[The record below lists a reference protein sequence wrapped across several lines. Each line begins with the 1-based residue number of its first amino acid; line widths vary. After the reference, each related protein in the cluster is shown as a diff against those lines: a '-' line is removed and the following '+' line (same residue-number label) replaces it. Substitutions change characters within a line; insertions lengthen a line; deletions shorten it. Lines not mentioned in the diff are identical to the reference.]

1 LDTEYSCFPKPWL
14 EKMDNLIA
22 KQLLSIQYLYPT
34 KPNMERLWNIR
45 GLQKLTIIQQAFYIG
60 ATVGRVLNR
69 PNYSDLFENQ
79 EKDLNTNL
87 MFTNYVVEDR
97 QPIQNWEEEFDTRGC
112 KVTLRKLKQI
122 GMTKLQ
128 HLQYNGS
135 FLHWKK

>member
-1 LDTEYSCFPKPWL
+1 MNVVVFPKPWL

-22 KQLLSIQYLYPT
+22 KQLLSIQHLYPT

-45 GLQKLTIIQQAFYIG
+45 GLQKLTILQQALYIG

-87 MFTNYVVEDR
+87 TFTNYVVEDR
-97 QPIQNWEEEFDTRGC
+97 QPIQNWEE
-112 KVTLRKLKQI
+112 
-122 GMTKLQ
+122 
-128 HLQYNGS
+128 
-135 FLHWKK
+135 